1 MSGNGT
7 AETSEKTNGSGAA
20 APADAA
26 CSAVLNM
33 TVNKGFRISR
43 NPMRNQRAE
52 SGERAL
58 DKALAEFRPGQ
69 RREEKMRHATRRRRL
84 SREGRT
90 EKHRERSRR
99 LRGKKSTSAPHQKY
113 DPNPSEINH
122 LRMKICF
129 ILKDSPEDSFHLH
142 PAAPPLCLI
151 ASTPGRTKDVTA
163 AAVPDPHSGGKSLR
177 GKSAVHDS
185 GTRPLEVVI
194 FLVSPRR
201 HQNDEEEPREFG

>member
-20 APADAA
+20 SPADAA

-69 RREEKMRHATRRRRL
+69 RREEKMRRAGEDFRAKGERR
-84 SREGRT
+84 STENGR
-90 EKHRERSRR
+90 
-99 LRGKKSTSAPHQKY
+99 GACAAKKSTSAPHQKY
-113 DPNPSEINH
+113 DPNHSEINH
-122 LRMKICF
+122 FRMKICF
-129 ILKDSPEDSFHLH
+129 ILKDSPEDSFHLR
-142 PAAPPLCLI
+142 PAAVSHCFNPGTNKGCHRRRRPR
-151 ASTPGRTKDVTA
+151 STFGRK
-163 AAVPDPHSGGKSLR
+163 
-177 GKSAVHDS
+177 KSAGEIRGARQRYPSSRS
-185 GTRPLEVVI
+185 GNGPCYTSSASKCRGGAA
-194 FLVSPRR
+194 
-201 HQNDEEEPREFG
+201 EEGAYRA

>member
-20 APADAA
+20 SPADAA
-26 CSAVLNM
+26 CSAILNM

-43 NPMRNQRAE
+43 NLMRNQRAE

-99 LRGKKSTSAPHQKY
+99 LRGKKKVPL
-113 DPNPSEINH
+113 H
-122 LRMKICF
+122 LVKSMI
-129 ILKDSPEDSFHLH
+129 
-142 PAAPPLCLI
+142 
-151 ASTPGRTKDVTA
+151 RTFRDQ
-163 AAVPDPHSGGKSLR
+163 
-177 GKSAVHDS
+177 
-185 GTRPLEVVI
+185 I
-194 FLVSPRR
+194 F
-201 HQNDEEEPREFG
+201 QDENLL

>member
-20 APADAA
+20 APADSA

-69 RREEKMRHATRRRRL
+69 RREEKMRHAGEDFRAKGERR
-84 SREGRT
+84 STENGR
-90 EKHRERSRR
+90 
-99 LRGKKSTSAPHQKY
+99 GACAAKKSNSAPRQKH
-113 DPNPSEINH
+113 DPNLPRSNI
-122 LRMKICF
+122 
-129 ILKDSPEDSFHLH
+129 
-142 PAAPPLCLI
+142 
-151 ASTPGRTKDVTA
+151 
-163 AAVPDPHSGGKSLR
+163 SG
-177 GKSAVHDS
+177 
-185 GTRPLEVVI
+185 
-194 FLVSPRR
+194 
-201 HQNDEEEPREFG
+201 